1 MRLLVLSLNTF
12 PYPPSHGAA
21 EVRTFNLLRQIGPL
35 HDITLVAHQTPNAT
49 EANIQTLKKWVK
61 EIKLFPLP
69 DKKDPQDRNP
79 LKQALRL
86 AQFVIT
92 SNAPHIWVV
101 TSLGCTCRCMVTA

>member
-35 HDITLVAHQTPNAT
+35 HDITVVAHQTPNAT

-61 EIKLFPLP
+61 EIRLFPL
-69 DKKDPQDRNP
+69 DR
-79 LKQALRL
+79 K
-86 AQFVIT
+86 
-92 SNAPHIWVV
+92 SVV
-101 TSLGCTCRCMVTA
+101 